1 MEFPEEISQADEVN
15 MFDAELKTIDKTK
28 SSEDANGSATPPVST
43 EFATDYD
50 AIGEQSDDLSDNLS
64 NTNTNDLDDLPA
76 SYSYDDRSFYGLSK
90 FSKFRDSKFIPNLY
104 RLIEL
109 RSDTSTNGTVDK
121 AIIHPTD
128 LGNLCNALAPE
139 SYHSIADIRFEK
151 LGKEHLDL

>member
-1 MEFPEEISQADEVN
+1 MHYPIAVADIYN
-15 MFDAELKTIDKTK
+15 IIL
-28 SSEDANGSATPPVST
+28 
-43 EFATDYD
+43 DYD

-109 RSDTSTNGTVDK
+109 RSDTSTNGT
-121 AIIHPTD
+121 
-128 LGNLCNALAPE
+128 GNILFIKHTSFSNL
-139 SYHSIADIRFEK
+139 Y
-151 LGKEHLDL
+151 